1 MKVAA
6 FKLFGLMP
14 GGSAVHRYFQQNIT
28 ESLRVTEG
36 RVLQKIQVGIEYL
49 DSIEQILETD
59 RFGRFTHV
67 DIGAG
72 WMPTIPLLFYSSGF
86 DRQSLLDINPNLDV
100 RIVSDVV
107 QTFRQVVAKD
117 KNLHSRCQRLPP
129 IVHPSETLEA
139 YLTRL
144 GIRYVAPYSAKD
156 LVNDQG
162 FKIVTCTQ
170 ILLHLSKQQLR
181 SLFQAVSLALAEGGL
196 FLAPVHLYDIYS
208 DFDKALSPYNKWR
221 YSDFVWERL
230 INSKMMTFNRL
241 TASEYRRLLEA
252 SGLDVVKYH
261 VPEPTDSD
269 LQQFRRIKVHKQFSN
284 VPERELAARYLFFA
298 AKAT

>member
-1 MKVAA
+1 
-6 FKLFGLMP
+6 
-14 GGSAVHRYFQQNIT
+14 
-28 ESLRVTEG
+28 
-36 RVLQKIQVGIEYL
+36 
-49 DSIEQILETD
+49 
-59 RFGRFTHV
+59 V

-86 DRQSLLDINPNLDV
+86 DRQILLDINPNLDV

-107 QTFRQVVAKD
+107 QAFRQVVAKD
-117 KNLHSRCQRLPP
+117 KNLQSRCQRLPP
-129 IVHPSETLEA
+129 IVHPFETVET

-144 GIRYVAPYSAKD
+144 GIRYVAPYSEKD

-170 ILLHLSKQQLR
+170 VLLHLSKHQLR
-181 SLFQAVSLALAEGGL
+181 SLFQAVSLALADRGL

-208 DFDKALSPYNKWR
+208 DFDKRLSPYNKWR

-252 SGLDVVKYH
+252 SGLDVIKYH
-261 VPEPTDSD
+261 VAEPTDSD
-269 LQQFRRIKVHKQFSN
+269 LQQFRRTKVHKQFTN
-284 VPERELAARYLFFA
+284 VPETELAARYLFFA
-298 AKAT
+298 ARAR

>member
-1 MKVAA
+1 MKIAA
-6 FKLFGLMP
+6 FKLLGLMP
-14 GGSAVHRYFQQNIT
+14 GGCAVHRYFQQNIT

-36 RVLQKIQVGIEYL
+36 RVLQRIQVGIEYL
-49 DSIEQILETD
+49 DSIEQILIAKD
-59 RFGRFTHV
+59 FSRFTHM

-86 DRQSLLDINPNLDV
+86 DRQLLLDINPNLDA

-107 QTFRQVVAKD
+107 QTFRQLVAKD
-117 KNLHSRCQRLPP
+117 KTLQSRCQRLPP
-129 IVHPSETLEA
+129 IVDPSETLET

-144 GIRYVAPYSAKD
+144 GIRYVAPYSEND
-156 LVNDQG
+156 LVSDPG

-170 ILLHLSKQQLR
+170 GLLHLSKHQLR
-181 SLFQAVSLALAEGGL
+181 SLFQAMSLALADGGL

-261 VPEPTDSD
+261 VPEPSDSE
-269 LQQFRRIKVHKQFSN
+269 LQQLRRIKVHKQFSN